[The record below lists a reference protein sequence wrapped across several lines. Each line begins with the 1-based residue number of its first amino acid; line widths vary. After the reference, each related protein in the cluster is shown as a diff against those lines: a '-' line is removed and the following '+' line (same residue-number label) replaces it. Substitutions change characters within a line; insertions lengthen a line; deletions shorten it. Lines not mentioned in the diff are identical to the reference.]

1 MTRVVIAYTWPTT
14 RAAGTGVVVV
24 VGRNQSVWNKRQG
37 SLRNIKHFGI
47 RRAVGYAQL
56 E

>member
-24 VGRNQSVWNKRQG
+24 VGRNQSGTNDKARYV
-37 SLRNIKHFGI
+37 I
-47 RRAVGYAQL
+47 
-56 E
+56 